1 MDLKQFW
8 RLFLHRARTN
18 KLALVGGLFVTVFLW
33 HSMILDA
40 SENNDSIKESLLQS
54 DHTEDEEIRDSRIT
68 MSEGERL
75 RNLDREK
82 EIKID
87 IRGIRGKLEKIDNL
101 NSKGNKR
108 SQTLYSLTNIDPDAA
123 KGETAQALLG
133 GAFSVLDNFIDT
145 NTSETYKGMK
155 SMLQMWNPK
164 SSKWAAR
171 ISKKY
176 REALNI
182 RGDRQ
187 PPGWTPV
194 NDDEMI
200 WRTVKLDRCGCE
212 RKIKG
217 HGSMMVYDGIEEG
230 VNSSVS
236 TCSRH
241 SYLRGAKQRVIGFSF
256 YGNPNSK
263 LGKFR
268 KYFQGIKDNLE
279 LVPKFYPG
287 WNIRLYYDL
296 DDDDPLLSDLCEVA
310 CNDSNIDLCYVK
322 DIPALGDVSKVF
334 AMNWRFFPMLDPQV
348 SHIVSRDLDSRFN
361 ARETAAVQ
369 DWLSDNS
376 GAFHVMRDHPA
387 HSIEMLGSG
396 WGVRL
401 GQIERNMVDETFV
414 QAIQDPMFWAV
425 RGAYGPDQGFL
436 KRYIWPWGKWSAV
449 SHDAYTCINFPRTRP
464 FPTQREFNVPN
475 NFVASVVEAQDVMRE
490 KCPEKC
496 RPKNHPD
503 WEYC

>member
-1 MDLKQFW
+1 M
-8 RLFLHRARTN
+8 T
-18 KLALVGGLFVTVFLW
+18 
-33 HSMILDA
+33 LDTL
-40 SENNDSIKESLLQS
+40 ESIQKINESLIQS
-54 DHTEDEEIRDSRIT
+54 DHTEDEEIRDSRIS
-68 MSEGERL
+68 MSDGERL

-108 SQTLYSLTNIDPDAA
+108 SQTLYSLTNIDPDAE
-123 KGETAQALLG
+123 KGEKAQAFFG

-212 RKIKG
+212 RKVKG

-241 SYLRGAKQRVIGFSF
+241 SYLRGAKQ
-256 YGNPNSK
+256 
-263 LGKFR
+263 
-268 KYFQGIKDNLE
+268 
-279 LVPKFYPG
+279 
-287 WNIRLYYDL
+287 
-296 DDDDPLLSDLCEVA
+296 
-310 CNDSNIDLCYVK
+310 
-322 DIPALGDVSKVF
+322 
-334 AMNWRFFPMLDPQV
+334 
-348 SHIVSRDLDSRFN
+348 
-361 ARETAAVQ
+361 
-369 DWLSDNS
+369 
-376 GAFHVMRDHPA
+376 
-387 HSIEMLGSG
+387 
-396 WGVRL
+396 
-401 GQIERNMVDETFV
+401 
-414 QAIQDPMFWAV
+414 
-425 RGAYGPDQGFL
+425 
-436 KRYIWPWGKWSAV
+436 
-449 SHDAYTCINFPRTRP
+449 
-464 FPTQREFNVPN
+464 
-475 NFVASVVEAQDVMRE
+475 
-490 KCPEKC
+490 
-496 RPKNHPD
+496 
-503 WEYC
+503 

>member
-164 SSKWAAR
+164 SSK
-171 ISKKY
+171 
-176 REALNI
+176 
-182 RGDRQ
+182 
-187 PPGWTPV
+187 V
-194 NDDEMI
+194 NDEND
-200 WRTVKLDRCGCE
+200 
-212 RKIKG
+212 
-217 HGSMMVYDGIEEG
+217 
-230 VNSSVS
+230 
-236 TCSRH
+236 
-241 SYLRGAKQRVIGFSF
+241 
-256 YGNPNSK
+256 
-263 LGKFR
+263 
-268 KYFQGIKDNLE
+268 
-279 LVPKFYPG
+279 
-287 WNIRLYYDL
+287 DL
-296 DDDDPLLSDLCEVA
+296 
-310 CNDSNIDLCYVK
+310 
-322 DIPALGDVSKVF
+322 KV
-334 AMNWRFFPMLDPQV
+334 
-348 SHIVSRDLDSRFN
+348 
-361 ARETAAVQ
+361 T
-369 DWLSDNS
+369 
-376 GAFHVMRDHPA
+376 
-387 HSIEMLGSG
+387 
-396 WGVRL
+396 
-401 GQIERNMVDETFV
+401 
-414 QAIQDPMFWAV
+414 
-425 RGAYGPDQGFL
+425 
-436 KRYIWPWGKWSAV
+436 
-449 SHDAYTCINFPRTRP
+449 
-464 FPTQREFNVPN
+464 
-475 NFVASVVEAQDVMRE
+475 
-490 KCPEKC
+490 
-496 RPKNHPD
+496 
-503 WEYC
+503 